1 MPRRFRACQS
11 ISNAS
16 HHIAAAVACHSF
28 PFPSQSKHRPCDSAL
43 CPFFAYPCY
52 AIATPYTSF
61 ASLIDAIRCHCQ
73 CVAHVALPP
82 RIAAI
87 QCRCVF
93 RLRNNHKAVLFRV
106 SRAKCTGNE
115 TSEACTSAG
124 CAFCGVF
131 TSAGFRRVFV
141 RILSDLPLFFVL
153 TQDNSSHINTRRES
167 KLRLCGPCGRER
179 GRSGTKRNN
188 KGQSLPGNRRVNVW
202 FGFNFALLCKI
213 GSTI

>member
-1 MPRRFRACQS
+1 MPKRFRACQS

-16 HHIAAAVACHSF
+16 HHISAAVACHSF
-28 PFPSQSKHRPCDSAL
+28 PFPGQTKHRPCDPAL

-52 AIATPYTSF
+52 SIATLYTSF
-61 ASLIDAIRCHCQ
+61 AFHINDRRCHCQ
-73 CVAHVALPP
+73 CVSHVAFPP

-131 TSAGFRRVFV
+131 TSAVFRRVFV

-153 TQDNSSHINTRRES
+153 AQDNSNHVNTRRES
-167 KLRLCGPCGRER
+167 KLRLCGPYGRER
-179 GRSGTKRNN
+179 AKAEQNGTTRAKVYPASA
-188 KGQSLPGNRRVNVW
+188 G
-202 FGFNFALLCKI
+202 
-213 GSTI
+213 